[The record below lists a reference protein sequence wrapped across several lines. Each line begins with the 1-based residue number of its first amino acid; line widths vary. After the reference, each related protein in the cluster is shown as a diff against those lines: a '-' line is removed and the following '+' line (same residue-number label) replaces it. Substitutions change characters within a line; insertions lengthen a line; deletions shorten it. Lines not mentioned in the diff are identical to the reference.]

1 LSKSDPKT
9 DKQTRKQRRRERE
22 AAANREAW
30 APLQRDLQ
38 ERRARMEAMGGADR
52 VRKYM
57 HDRGKLDAR
66 QRIEGLFDPGSFRE
80 IGKLTGNLAG
90 VAAEGFVCGSG
101 KIEGRTVLAGAED
114 FTVLGG
120 SIGSGGTSKRFRI
133 AELALQ
139 EKVPLVMMLEGAGHR
154 LTESSMGRSP
164 NDLLALADLSG
175 HVPMVCLVLGASAGH
190 GALAAPL
197 SDFVV
202 MTESASMFTGG
213 PPLVKAATGEDV
225 TKEELGGA
233 RICAEVAGS
242 AHNVVPDD
250 QSALALARHYLRYFP
265 QNRGGELPTLDSG
278 DTSRRSLDDLVE
290 VVPPSDRKPYDMH
303 AVIERVVD
311 RETFLEIQPGYG
323 RSIVLGLAF
332 VGGRAAGIVANNPA
346 YQAGA
351 VDSEAAVKATDF
363 LELMGHFR
371 HPVIFLADNPGVMAG
386 TRAER
391 SGILKWGGKM
401 FRAERRLRGAKIHV
415 TMRKSFGF
423 GAVTMAQNPFDRQ
436 TLSLSLPGV
445 TMGSMPA
452 ASGGRSAKL
461 DAQAQAAAEAEQAS
475 GPYRMAEHLVYDDII
490 DPSELR
496 NRILD
501 GLSMLEVR

>member
-1 LSKSDPKT
+1 GT
-9 DKQTRKQRRRERE
+9 
-22 AAANREAW
+22 
-30 APLQRDLQ
+30 
-38 ERRARMEAMGGADR
+38 
-52 VRKYM
+52 
-57 HDRGKLDAR
+57 
-66 QRIEGLFDPGSFRE
+66 FRE
-80 IGKLTGNLAG
+80 IGALTGNLSG
-90 VAAEGFVCGSG
+90 IPAEGFVCGSG
-101 KIEGRTVLAGAED
+101 QIEGRTVLAGSED

-120 SIGSGGTSKRFRI
+120 SIGSAGTSKRFRI

-139 EKVPLVMMLEGAGHR
+139 EKLPLVMMLEGAGHR
-154 LTESSMGRSP
+154 LTETSMGRSP

-202 MTESASMFTGG
+202 MTEKACMFTGG

-233 RICAEVAGS
+233 RICAEIAGS

-250 QSALALARHYLRYFP
+250 RSAIELARRYLGYFP
-265 QNRGGELPTLDSG
+265 QRRGDAVPSCGGPDSAP
-278 DTSRRSLDDLVE
+278 RLLEDLVE
-290 VVPPSDRKPYDMH
+290 ILPPSDRTPYDMH
-303 AVIERVVD
+303 DVIDRLVD
-311 RETFLEIQPGYG
+311 RESFLEIQPGFG
-323 RSIVLGLAF
+323 RALIVGLARL
-332 VGGRAAGIVANNPA
+332 GGRAIAVVANNPKR
-346 YQAGA
+346 QAGA
-351 VDSEAAVKATDF
+351 VDAEAAIKATDF
-363 LELMGHFR
+363 LETIGHFGQ
-371 HPVIFLADNPGVMAG
+371 PVIFLADNPGVMAG
-386 TRAER
+386 TKAER

-401 FRAERRLRGAKIHV
+401 FRAERRLRNAKIHV
-415 TMRKSFGF
+415 TLRKSFGF
-423 GAVTMAQNPFDRQ
+423 GAVTMGQNPFDRQ

-452 ASGGRSAKL
+452 ASGGRTAKL
-461 DAQAQAAAEAEQAS
+461 DAEAQAAAESEQAS

-490 DPSELR
+490 DPTELR